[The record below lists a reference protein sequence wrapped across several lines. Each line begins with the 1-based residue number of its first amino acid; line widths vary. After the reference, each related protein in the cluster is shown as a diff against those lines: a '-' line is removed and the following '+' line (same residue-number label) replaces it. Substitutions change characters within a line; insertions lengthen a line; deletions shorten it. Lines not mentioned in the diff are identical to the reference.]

1 MKAKCNFEKLGDLA
15 IIISFYATCLVNEG
29 LL

>member
-15 IIISFYATCLVNEG
+15 IIISFYATCLVSLNI
-29 LL
+29 